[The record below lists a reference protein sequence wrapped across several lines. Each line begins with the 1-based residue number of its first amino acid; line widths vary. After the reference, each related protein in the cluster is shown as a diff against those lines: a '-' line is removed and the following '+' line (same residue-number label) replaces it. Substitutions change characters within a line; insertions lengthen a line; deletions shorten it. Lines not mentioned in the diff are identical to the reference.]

1 MFIFI
6 LCLYLQIILQQIVW
20 FDGQVWKTM
29 SWIDHEGQQP
39 SSLHLYTRRLEY
51 LKEQVKVV
59 EEHLYWFMDVAA

>member
-6 LCLYLQIILQQIVW
+6 LCLYLQIILQQSLW

-51 LKEQVKVV
+51 LKE
-59 EEHLYWFMDVAA
+59 